1 MRSTTK
7 LIIVAAML
15 AFVANSAF
23 AAPSYPPAVTQ
34 WLKAAQVGPYQEAKV
49 DYNSLYQAA
58 KKEGKLV
65 VYSGSSRMPAVALE
79 FEKLYPGI
87 KVEVEVMGTA
97 EAIEKFE
104 REAVSG
110 LNRVD
115 VFQASQAGRQK
126 ALLYDRNYLFTWVPP
141 DLKSVLTQDQMEPF
155 LHWRYGSRQWAY
167 NDSVNK
173 AEPFESLWELTE
185 PKWKKRVVIGDP
197 RLDGGTLDYF
207 IMIVLKANELATEYQ
222 RYYGKPIKLTTPNAG
237 YEWIKR
243 LLQNDPILVK
253 GEKDIPPIIGEK
265 GLKDAP
271 VGLVAGSRFAWVDD
285 PTRGNLRFF
294 PTLKTKP
301 SVGVMSIYPVGIAY
315 KSPHPNAAKLF
326 IRYLFG
332 DEKGGGGWTEFHVPG
347 NWPARSDIVNPPSN
361 PTAPDLF
368 RALWPVS
375 KINIWFMDEEA
386 VYLIQADVL
395 DFLTDMLF

>member
-1 MRSTTK
+1 MRSTMRI
-7 LIIVAAML
+7 LIIATVLMTL
-15 AFVANSAF
+15 LGSVS
-23 AAPSYPPAVTQ
+23 AAPSYPAEVSE
-34 WLKAAQVGPYQEAKV
+34 WLKTAKVGPFQETEIDYDRVYQ
-49 DYNSLYQAA
+49 DA

-87 KVEVEVMGTA
+87 SVEVEAMGTA

-104 REAVSG
+104 REAVAG
-110 LNRVD
+110 LHRVD

-126 ALLYDRNYLFTWVPP
+126 ALLYDRNYLFTWAPP
-141 DLKSVLTQDQMEPF
+141 DLKDVLTTDQIEPF

-167 NDSVNK
+167 NDSVSK
-173 AEPFESLWELTE
+173 EEPFESLWELTE
-185 PKWKKRVVIGDP
+185 AKWKKRVAIGDP

-207 IMIVLKANELATEYQ
+207 IMIVLRADELAAEYE
-222 RYYGKPIKLTTPNAG
+222 RYYGKPIKLTTANAG

-243 LLQNDPILVK
+243 LIENDPLLVR
-253 GEKDIPPIIGEK
+253 GEKDIPAIIGEK

-271 VGLVAGSRFAWVDD
+271 VGLVAGSRFAWVND
-285 PTRGNLRFF
+285 PARGDLRFF
-294 PTLKTKP
+294 PTLNTKP
-301 SVGVMSIYPVGIAY
+301 AVGVVSIYPVGIAY

-332 DEKGGGGWTEFHVPG
+332 DEKGGGGWKEFHVPG
-347 NWPARSDIVNPPSN
+347 NWPARKDIGDPPEN

-368 RALWPVS
+368 RALWPIS
-375 KINIWFMDEEA
+375 KVNFWFIDEEG
-386 VYLIQADVL
+386 VYNKQAEVL
-395 DFLTDMLF
+395 DFLIDVLF